1 MALVAEARDA
11 AEEVESMLAAAVA
24 DQPDGNGGLPQDALD
39 ELRAIHGQLSDVEGG
54 SYQQP
59 MLVAQASYLDSML
72 RRADQRPGADAYAR
86 YNQLRGELDE
96 ILARLEPLRGTMAR

>member
-1 MALVAEARDA
+1 
-11 AEEVESMLAAAVA
+11 
-24 DQPDGNGGLPQDALD
+24 
-39 ELRAIHGQLSDVEGG
+39 
-54 SYQQP
+54 

-96 ILARLEPLRGTMAR
+96 ILARLEPIRRAMGN